1 MHYKSIHS
9 LYLAKR
15 SAGFDERKATEELY
29 GIQGW
34 EVSEARASFG
44 LFLEASSPTHSQGPQ
59 GPKVEVQ
66 GQARS
71 QCTPS
76 TEGLTPAGPI
86 LELIS

>member
-1 MHYKSIHS
+1 M
-9 LYLAKR
+9 LYLAKC

-29 GIQGW
+29 RIQGW
-34 EVSEARASFG
+34 EASEARAPFG
-44 LFLEASSPTHSQGPQ
+44 LFLEAASPTHGQGPQ
-59 GPKVEVQ
+59 QPEVEVQ
-66 GQARS
+66 SQARS